1 MQQFRNILVGVD
13 LTRGRPSS
21 VSDLSPVAQEAIQS
35 GIWLAR
41 TNAAKLTFFS
51 AYEPAGT
58 IWSMLGEEE
67 RSGTARA
74 AEEAASRVLSELV
87 GQAKQEGVGATAK
100 LAQGTAWVQI
110 IRQALRD
117 RHDLVV
123 VGTRDLKG
131 LRRVLLGSTSLKLVH
146 ECPCAVWVTK
156 PRTEARPRSILVASD
171 LGPVSEEALR
181 VVVSLA
187 RLTGAQVH
195 LLHVVDYPLDRL
207 WSTGLPDAKT
217 AEYHRQVRAA
227 AEKVLH
233 GQLQRADPGSLN
245 PPVQVHLLD
254 GVGLP
259 DLGVLQFIEDHR
271 VDLLALGTMSRSG
284 LAGSIMGHTA
294 ERLLPEVH
302 CSVLAVKAPDFQ
314 GPVTLEP

>member
-1 MQQFRNILVGVD
+1 MQRFRNILAGVD
-13 LTRGRPSS
+13 LTHGRPSS
-21 VSDLSPVAQEAIQS
+21 ASDLSPVAQEAIRS
-35 GIWLAR
+35 SIWLAR
-41 TNAAKLTFFS
+41 SNAAKLTFFS

-67 RSGTARA
+67 QSRTARA

-87 GQAKQEGVGATAK
+87 GQAKQEGVEAAAK
-100 LAQGTAWVQI
+100 VAQGTAWVQI
-110 IRQALRD
+110 IRQVLRSH
-117 RHDLVV
+117 HDLVV

-131 LRRVLLGSTSLKLVH
+131 LRRVLLGSTALKLLH

-156 PRTEARPRSILVASD
+156 PGTEARPRSILVASD
-171 LGPVSEEALR
+171 LGPVSQEALH

-187 RLTGAQVH
+187 RLVGAQVH

-217 AEYHRQVRAA
+217 AEYHRQVRGA
-227 AEKVLH
+227 AEKALH
-233 GQLQRADPGSLN
+233 EQLERADAGDLN
-245 PPVQVHLLD
+245 PPVRVHLLD

-259 DLGVLQFIEDHR
+259 DLGVLQFIQDHH

-302 CSVLAVKAPDFQ
+302 CSVLAVKPPDFRS
-314 GPVTLEP
+314 PVTLEP